1 MKALEDMVEMNTALG
16 ERSTARGER
25 NTARGESTARGER
38 STALGETTKESAIA
52 ETSPAR
58 ANMAMKGVTNLGP
71 GITSTEPQ
79 HFLLQDTI

>member
-1 MKALEDMVEMNTALG
+1 MKALENMVERN
-16 ERSTARGER
+16 TARGER
-25 NTARGESTARGER
+25 NTARGE

-58 ANMAMKGVTNLGP
+58 ANMVMKGVTNPGP